1 MAEGRDRLT
10 RHEDPIDIYSR
21 RRRSFAR
28 GGIGI
33 FEDESPDSSSR
44 APAETGRMTAASI
57 GYGGIG
63 RIGFG
68 SPRTRRG
75 RQSLRTPTRVIG
87 RQNISPAG
95 QGRSRGRHSVLPV
108 WYPRTPLR
116 DITAIVRAI
125 ERTRARLRESE
136 GEQLE
141 SVLPQDHTVLDP
153 SESTSGAPLEHT
165 GTMIT
170 PPPRTRRRY
179 HPKSVHKILLD
190 ITNQEDTSGAS
201 ECLTPERKLLN
212 SIDTV
217 EKDVMEELHKLKRT
231 PSARKEEREKRVK
244 TLMSMR

>member
-33 FEDESPDSSSR
+33 FEDESPESSSR

-95 QGRSRGRHSVLPV
+95 QGRSRGRHSVLPA

-116 DITAIVRAI
+116 DITAIVRVI
-125 ERTRARLRESE
+125 TFSTIYILSFFW
-136 GEQLE
+136 
-141 SVLPQDHTVLDP
+141 HNLDLLFIYLVQQAVGV
-153 SESTSGAPLEHT
+153 TSL
-165 GTMIT
+165 
-170 PPPRTRRRY
+170 
-179 HPKSVHKILLD
+179 
-190 ITNQEDTSGAS
+190 
-201 ECLTPERKLLN
+201 
-212 SIDTV
+212 
-217 EKDVMEELHKLKRT
+217 
-231 PSARKEEREKRVK
+231 
-244 TLMSMR
+244 

>member
-33 FEDESPDSSSR
+33 FEDESPESSSR

-95 QGRSRGRHSVLPV
+95 QGRSRGRHSVLPA

-165 GTMIT
+165 STMIT

-190 ITNQEDTSGAS
+190 ITNREDTSGAS

>member
-95 QGRSRGRHSVLPV
+95 QGRSRGRHSVLPA

-141 SVLPQDHTVLDP
+141 SILPQDHTVLDP

-165 GTMIT
+165 STMIT

-179 HPKSVHKILLD
+179 HAKSVHKILLD

>member
-95 QGRSRGRHSVLPV
+95 QGRSRGRHSVLPA

-141 SVLPQDHTVLDP
+141 SVLPQDLTVLDP

-165 GTMIT
+165 STMIT

>member
-1 MAEGRDRLT
+1 MLVALLCQLCYELN
-10 RHEDPIDIYSR
+10 
-21 RRRSFAR
+21 
-28 GGIGI
+28 
-33 FEDESPDSSSR
+33 SSL
-44 APAETGRMTAASI
+44 I
-57 GYGGIG
+57 
-63 RIGFG
+63 
-68 SPRTRRG
+68 
-75 RQSLRTPTRVIG
+75 VIG
-87 RQNISPAG
+87 LSP
-95 QGRSRGRHSVLPV
+95 Q
-108 WYPRTPLR
+108 
-116 DITAIVRAI
+116 AI

-165 GTMIT
+165 STMIT

-190 ITNQEDTSGAS
+190 ITNREDTSGAS